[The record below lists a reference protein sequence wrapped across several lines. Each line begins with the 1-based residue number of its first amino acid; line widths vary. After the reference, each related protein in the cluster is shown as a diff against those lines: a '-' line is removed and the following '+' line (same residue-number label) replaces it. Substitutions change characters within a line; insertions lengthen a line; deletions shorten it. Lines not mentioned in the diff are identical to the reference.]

1 MKLRKGILLGSCLL
15 LLAACC
21 LFALFSR
28 GDAAPMPEPSHWGG
42 YYDDAFVLRLSAPK
56 NGTIYY
62 TTDGSLP
69 TTASPKYRDGI
80 QIMNR
85 SGEPNRYAS
94 MQNVVEDWKNYT
106 PDATPLEK
114 GTVIRAVFVNNRGIA
129 SDVFTQTYFVGMKPP
144 EQGYILSLIFE
155 EEDLFGDDGIY
166 VTGKEYDDWYL
177 SGGIEEEKPEA
188 NFWKRQEVPVIAE
201 ILNAQG
207 DAMNQK
213 LGLRLQGNG
222 ARAEVKK
229 RFILTA
235 RSQYNGSEIFE
246 TNFYEGVTTHSVMLK
261 QALPDGIISELVS
274 DRDVSTQGSIPVRVY
289 LNGEYLED
297 YFMLE
302 RYDTHYFRQHY
313 GIDNRVLVKNGILD
327 EDSAANTDID
337 YYAEF
342 MYWVKNTD
350 FSDPAQWEQF
360 RKEADVQ
367 SYIDYMSINYFLC
380 NLDFGDTYNYV
391 LWRSP
396 APGKGSY
403 GDMRWRWCVYDVDFL
418 LAASAN
424 AVSGKGEQLSIFNTE
439 GRADPRYGGPYFGIH
454 AAMKHNP
461 EYCQRFVTSFMD
473 LYNNNFSPEAVGAVL
488 EQYGLTTDW
497 NNGYFEKRPAYAV
510 KHIAEEFNL
519 TGSLETV
526 TVTCQHPEMG
536 EVTVNTSQIDLSGG
550 SWEGQYFTDYPI
562 TITAEPKDGYQF
574 LGWKGDANQA
584 SSTLTV
590 AVDGGITLEPVF
602 AKNK

>member
-1 MKLRKGILLGSCLL
+1 MKRRKGILLISCLV

-21 LFALFSR
+21 LFPLINRSE
-28 GDAAPMPEPSHWGG
+28 AAPVPEPSHWGG
-42 YYDDAFVLRLSAPK
+42 YYAESFVLKLSAPK

-69 TTASPKYRDGI
+69 TTDSLKYRDGI
-80 QIMNR
+80 RITDR
-85 SGEPNRYAS
+85 TGEPNRYAS
-94 MQNVVEDWKNYT
+94 IQNVVENWKSYT
-106 PDATPLEK
+106 PDPTPVEK
-114 GTVIRAVFVNNRGIA
+114 GTVIRAMFVSNSGIT
-129 SDVFTQTYFVGMKPP
+129 SDVLTQTYFVGMEPP
-144 EQGYILSLIFE
+144 KQGYTMSLIFE
-155 EEDLFGDDGIY
+155 DGDLFGEDGIC

-177 SGGIEEEKPEA
+177 SGGREEEKPEA
-188 NFWKRQEVPVIAE
+188 NFRKRLEAPVTAE

-207 DAMNQK
+207 DVMNQR
-213 LGLRLQGNG
+213 LGVRLQGNG

-229 RFILTA
+229 RFILVA
-235 RSQYNGSEIFE
+235 RTRFGGGETLE
-246 TNFYEGVTTHSVMLK
+246 TNFYDGVTTHSVMLK
-261 QALPDGIISELVS
+261 QALPDGIVSELVS

-289 LNGEYLED
+289 LNGEYLDD

-313 GIDNRVLVKNGILD
+313 GVDDRVLVKNGVLD

-360 RKEADVQ
+360 CKEADVQ

-380 NLDFGDTYNYV
+380 NIDFGDTYNYV
-391 LWRSP
+391 LWRSQ
-396 APGKGSY
+396 GKGPY

-424 AVSGKGEQLSIFNTE
+424 AVNGKGEELSIFNTE

-454 AAMKHNP
+454 AAMKKNS

-473 LYNNNFSPEAVGAVL
+473 LYNNNFSPKNVGEVL
-488 EQYGLTTDW
+488 EKHGLTTDW

-510 KHIAEEFNL
+510 KHIAEEFQL
-519 TGSLETV
+519 TGALETV

-536 EVTVNTSQIDLSGG
+536 EVTVNTSRIDLTDG

-562 TITAEPKDGYQF
+562 TVTAEPKDGYQF
-574 LGWKGDANQA
+574 LGWKGDANQVD
-584 SSTLTV
+584 STLTV
-590 AVDGGITLEPVF
+590 SVDGGIALEAVF
-602 AKNK
+602 AKNE